1 MCTFVVFKKSTLTCT
16 WPGAGAAG
24 VCAACSAISCNF
36 STGTVFS
43 ALLALVVLGALAAAF
58 VTVDSVVF
66 FVAI

>member
-36 STGTVFS
+36 STGTVF
-43 ALLALVVLGALAAAF
+43 ADLALAGVFVAAF
-58 VTVDSVVF
+58 TGLVI
-66 FVAI
+66 AC